1 MNKVAHEQ
9 GSHMKSSSQSSLLTQ
24 QRFLPYFI
32 TQFLGAFNDN
42 IFKNVL
48 LLFVAFASVDTLPIS
63 SNLFINLAAGLFILP
78 FFLFSALAGVLADKY
93 EKSWFIRKVKL
104 LEILIMSLGAIGFIY
119 ESYGILL
126 LLLFLMGTQSA
137 FFGPVKYA
145 LLPQQLEPKELVS
158 GNALVETGTFLAILI
173 GTLGA
178 GLIASH
184 ESAKIVAAVCI
195 VLFAVMGYGASCF
208 IPNAPSNAPD
218 MKIKWRPIALT
229 RQTLKIAKKDRPTFQ
244 ALMAI
249 SWFWFLGA
257 AYLTQFPNF
266 TKIHLNGTE
275 SAVAFLLALF
285 SVGIAIGSLAC
296 DKLSNHRIEIG
307 IVPMG
312 SFGISLFGLLMALAV
327 PENLPQFESFNQF
340 VGHSEL
346 WPLFAYLLLL
356 GISGGIF
363 IVPLYALMQFRAEP
377 NERAQ
382 VIAGLN
388 IYNSLFMVGSAVL
401 GIVCLSLLELNIVE
415 LFILLAA
422 MNTLVVLYL
431 VYQVPIYAFRFF
443 TWVVTHTMY
452 RVKHKNLHHL
462 PEKGGALIIC
472 NHVSYMDALLLSA
485 VCPRLIRFV
494 MEEDYAKLP
503 PIRRFLKRA
512 GVIPISATNR
522 RSIRNAFNEVEQ
534 ALHDGHIVCIFP
546 EGRLTSDGEIGE
558 FMRGMEL
565 IIKRSPVP
573 VIPMALKGLW
583 GSYFSRF
590 KGRAC
595 KGLPTRFWTK
605 LEIEAGDAID
615 PKQASCEVLRQKVI
629 EIRGDF
635 R

>member
-1 MNKVAHEQ
+1 MNN
-9 GSHMKSSSQSSLLTQ
+9 SSQSSLLTQ
-24 QRFLPYFI
+24 KRFLPYFI

-104 LEILIMSLGAIGFIY
+104 LEVVIMSLGAIGFIY

-145 LLPQQLEPKELVS
+145 LLPQQLETKELVS

-178 GLIASH
+178 GIIAS
-184 ESAKIVAAVCI
+184 EKSAKLVAAICI
-195 VLFAVMGYGASCF
+195 VSFAVLGYVSSCF
-208 IPNAPSNAPD
+208 IPKAPSNAPD
-218 MKIKWRPIALT
+218 LKVKWQPIKLT
-229 RQTLKIAKKDRPTFQ
+229 QATLAIAKKDHPTFQ
-244 ALMAI
+244 ALMSI

-257 AYLTQFPNF
+257 TYLTQFPNF
-266 TKIHLNGTE
+266 TKLHLNGTE
-275 SAVAFLLALF
+275 SSVAFLLALF

-312 SFGISLFGLLMALAV
+312 SLGISLFGLLMATSIPDSL
-327 PENLPQFESFNQF
+327 PEFSSFQQF
-340 VGHSEL
+340 VTYSEL

-363 IVPLYALMQFRAEP
+363 IVPLYSLMQLRAKP
-377 NERAQ
+377 DERAQ

-388 IYNSLFMVGSAVL
+388 IYNSLFMVGSAVM
-401 GIVCLSLLELNIVE
+401 GIVCLSVLELSIPQ
-415 LFILLAA
+415 LFILLALL
-422 MNTLVVLYL
+422 NTFVMLYL
-431 VYQVPIYAFRFF
+431 FYQVPIYAFRFF

-452 RVKHKNLHHL
+452 RVKHKNLHNL
-462 PEKGGALIIC
+462 PEDGGALIVC

-503 PIRRFLKRA
+503 PLRRFLKRA
-512 GVIPISATNR
+512 GVIPISSTNR

-534 ALHDGHIVCIFP
+534 ALHEGHIVCIFP
-546 EGRLTSDGEIGE
+546 EGKLTSDGEVAE

-565 IIKRSPVP
+565 IIRRSPVP

-583 GSYFSRF
+583 GSYFSRY

-605 LEIEAGDAID
+605 LEIEAGEPISPAD
-615 PKQASCEVLRQKVI
+615 ASCETLRQAVADL
-629 EIRGDF
+629 RGSQ

>member
-1 MNKVAHEQ
+1 MNN
-9 GSHMKSSSQSSLLTQ
+9 SSQSSLLTQ
-24 QRFLPYFI
+24 KRFLPYFI

-104 LEILIMSLGAIGFIY
+104 LEVVIMSLGAIGFIY

-145 LLPQQLEPKELVS
+145 LLPQQLETKELVS

-178 GLIASH
+178 GIIASE
-184 ESAKIVAAVCI
+184 ESAKLVAAICI
-195 VLFAVMGYGASCF
+195 VSFAVLGYVSSCF
-208 IPNAPSNAPD
+208 IPEAPSNAPD
-218 MKIKWRPIALT
+218 LKVKWQPIKLT
-229 RQTLKIAKKDRPTFQ
+229 KATLAIAKKDRPTFQ
-244 ALMAI
+244 ALMSI

-257 AYLTQFPNF
+257 TYLTQFPNF
-266 TKIHLNGTE
+266 TKLHLNGTE
-275 SAVAFLLALF
+275 SSVAFLLALF

-312 SFGISLFGLLMALAV
+312 SLGISIFGLLMATSI
-327 PENLPQFESFNQF
+327 PESLPEFGSFQQF
-340 VGHSEL
+340 VTYSEL

-363 IVPLYALMQFRAEP
+363 IVPLYSLMQLRAKP
-377 NERAQ
+377 DERAQ

-388 IYNSLFMVGSAVL
+388 IYNSLFMVGSAVM
-401 GIVCLSLLELNIVE
+401 GIVCLSVLELSIPQ
-415 LFILLAA
+415 LFVLLALL
-422 MNTLVVLYL
+422 NTFVMLYL
-431 VYQVPIYAFRFF
+431 FYQVPIYAFRFF

-452 RVKHKNLHHL
+452 RVKHKNLHNL
-462 PEKGGALIIC
+462 PENGGALIVC

-503 PIRRFLKRA
+503 PLRRFLKRA
-512 GVIPISATNR
+512 GVIPISSTNR

-534 ALHDGHIVCIFP
+534 ALHEGHIVCIFP
-546 EGRLTSDGEIGE
+546 EGKLTSDGEVAE

-565 IIKRSPVP
+565 IIRRSPVP

-583 GSYFSRF
+583 GSYFSRY

-605 LEIEAGDAID
+605 LEIETGEPISPAD
-615 PKQASCEVLRQKVI
+615 ASCETLRQAVADL
-629 EIRGDF
+629 RGSQ

>member
-1 MNKVAHEQ
+1 MNNN
-9 GSHMKSSSQSSLLTQ
+9 SQSSLLIQ
-24 QRFLPYFI
+24 KRFLPYFI

-93 EKSWFIRKVKL
+93 EKSWFIRKVKI
-104 LEILIMSLGAIGFIY
+104 LEVVIMSLGAVGFIY

-145 LLPQQLEPKELVS
+145 LLPQQLETKELVS

-173 GTLGA
+173 GTLAA
-178 GLIASH
+178 GIIAS
-184 ESAKIVAAVCI
+184 EENAKFVAAVCI
-195 VLFAVMGYGASCF
+195 VSFAVFGYVSSCF
-208 IPNAPSNAPD
+208 IPEAPSHAPD
-218 MKIKWRPIALT
+218 LKVKWQPVKLT
-229 RQTLKIAKKDRPTFQ
+229 RTTLAIAKKDRPTFQ
-244 ALMAI
+244 ALMSI

-266 TKIHLNGTE
+266 TKLHLNGTE
-275 SAVAFLLALF
+275 ASVAFLLALF

-312 SFGISLFGLLMALAV
+312 SMGISIFGLLMAMSI
-327 PENLPQFESFNQF
+327 PGSLPQFVSFSEFIQ
-340 VGHSEL
+340 HSEL

-356 GISGGIF
+356 GMSGGVF
-363 IVPLYALMQFRAEP
+363 IVPLYSLMQLRAKP
-377 NERAQ
+377 DERAQ

-401 GIVCLSLLELNIVE
+401 GIVCLSVLELSIPQ
-415 LFILLAA
+415 LFMLLAVL
-422 MNTLVVLYL
+422 NTLVMLYL
-431 VYQVPIYAFRFF
+431 FYQVPIYVCRFF
-443 TWVVTHTMY
+443 TWVVTHTIY
-452 RVKHKNLHHL
+452 RIKHKNLHHL
-462 PEKGGALIIC
+462 PEQGGALIVC

-494 MEEDYAKLP
+494 MEEDYTKLP
-503 PIRRFLKRA
+503 LLRGFLQRA
-512 GVIPISATNR
+512 GVIPISSTNR
-522 RSIRNAFNEVEQ
+522 RSIRHAFKEVEQ
-534 ALHDGHIVCIFP
+534 ALNEGHIVCIFP
-546 EGRLTSDGEIGE
+546 EGRLTSDGEVAE

-583 GSYFSRF
+583 GSYLSRF

-595 KGLPTRFWTK
+595 TGLPTPLWRK
-605 LEIEAGDAID
+605 LEVEAGKPILAKD
-615 PKQASCEVLRQKVI
+615 ASCEVLHQAVT
-629 EIRGDF
+629 ELRGPL

>member
-1 MNKVAHEQ
+1 MNND
-9 GSHMKSSSQSSLLTQ
+9 SQSSLLTQ
-24 QRFLPYFI
+24 KRFLPYFI

-104 LEILIMSLGAIGFIY
+104 LEVVIMSLGAIGFIY
-119 ESYGILL
+119 ESYAILL

-145 LLPQQLEPKELVS
+145 LLPQQLESKELVS

-178 GLIASH
+178 GIIAS
-184 ESAKIVAAVCI
+184 EENSKLIAAVCI
-195 VLFAVMGYGASCF
+195 VTFAVLGYLASYF
-208 IPNAPSNAPD
+208 IPEAPSNAPD
-218 MKIKWRPIALT
+218 LKVKWQPITLT
-229 RQTLKIAKKDRPTFQ
+229 RQTLAIAKKDRPTFQ

-257 AYLTQFPNF
+257 TYLTQFPNF
-266 TKIHLNGTE
+266 TKVYLNGTE

-312 SFGISLFGLLMALAV
+312 SLGISIFGFLMAV
-327 PENLPQFESFNQF
+327 SIPEALPDFDSFKSF
-340 VGHSEL
+340 VSYSEL
-346 WPLFAYLLLL
+346 WPLFTYLLLL
-356 GISGGIF
+356 GMSGGIF
-363 IVPLYALMQFRAEP
+363 IVPLYSLMQFRAKP
-377 NERAQ
+377 TERAQ

-401 GIVCLSLLELNIVE
+401 GIVFLSVLQLSIPQ
-415 LFILLAA
+415 LFALLAVF
-422 MNTLVVLYL
+422 NTLVMFALF
-431 VYQVPIYAFRFF
+431 YQVPIYAFRFF

-452 RVKHKNLHHL
+452 RVKHKNLHNL
-462 PEKGGALIIC
+462 PEKGGALIVC

-503 PIRRFLKRA
+503 PLRRFLKRA

-522 RSIRNAFNEVEQ
+522 SSIRNAFKEVER
-534 ALHDGHIVCIFP
+534 ALHEGHIVCIFP
-546 EGRLTSDGEIGE
+546 EGKLTSDGEVAE

-565 IIKRSPVP
+565 IIRRSPVP

-590 KGRAC
+590 KGSAC
-595 KGLPTRFWTK
+595 KGLPNRFWTK
-605 LEIEAGDAID
+605 IEIEAGRPIL
-615 PKQASCEVLRQKVI
+615 PKDTSCETLRQSVV
-629 EIRGDF
+629 ELRGPL

>member
-1 MNKVAHEQ
+1 MNND
-9 GSHMKSSSQSSLLTQ
+9 SQSSLLTQ
-24 QRFLPYFI
+24 KRFLPYFI

-104 LEILIMSLGAIGFIY
+104 LEVVIMSLGAIGFIY
-119 ESYGILL
+119 ESYAILL

-145 LLPQQLEPKELVS
+145 LLPQQLESKELVS

-178 GLIASH
+178 GIIAS
-184 ESAKIVAAVCI
+184 EENSKLIAAVCI
-195 VLFAVMGYGASCF
+195 VTFAVLGYLASYF
-208 IPNAPSNAPD
+208 IPEAPSNAPD
-218 MKIKWRPIALT
+218 LKVKWQPITLT
-229 RQTLKIAKKDRPTFQ
+229 RQTLAIAKKDRPTFQ

-257 AYLTQFPNF
+257 TYLTQFPNF
-266 TKIHLNGTE
+266 TKVYLNGTE

-312 SFGISLFGLLMALAV
+312 SLGISIFGFLMAVSIPDA
-327 PENLPQFESFNQF
+327 LPDFDSFKSF
-340 VGHSEL
+340 VSYSEL
-346 WPLFAYLLLL
+346 WPLFTYLLLL
-356 GISGGIF
+356 GMSGGIF
-363 IVPLYALMQFRAEP
+363 IVPLYSLMQFRAKP
-377 NERAQ
+377 TERAQ

-401 GIVCLSLLELNIVE
+401 GIVFLSVLQLSIPQ
-415 LFILLAA
+415 LFALLAVF
-422 MNTLVVLYL
+422 NTLVMFALF
-431 VYQVPIYAFRFF
+431 YQVPIYAFRFF

-452 RVKHKNLHHL
+452 RVKHKNLHNL
-462 PEKGGALIIC
+462 PEKGGALIVC

-503 PIRRFLKRA
+503 PLRRFLKRA

-522 RSIRNAFNEVEQ
+522 SSIRNAFKEVER
-534 ALHDGHIVCIFP
+534 ALHEGHIVCIFP
-546 EGRLTSDGEIGE
+546 EGKLTSDGEVAE

-565 IIKRSPVP
+565 IIRRSPVP

-590 KGRAC
+590 KGSAC
-595 KGLPTRFWTK
+595 KGLPNRFWTK
-605 LEIEAGDAID
+605 IEIEAGRPIL
-615 PKQASCEVLRQKVI
+615 PKDTSCETLRQSVA
-629 EIRGDF
+629 ELRGPL